1 MSKKRQTKQKET
13 IMSICL
19 NSPNALTIEDIHT
32 KAKKTISS
40 LNLATVYRNINK
52 LVDEGI
58 LVKFSH
64 PQKGTFYEKAGKP
77 HHHHFFCSDC
87 NTAIEIPGCGLSLDK
102 QINEGFVIDSHEV
115 FLHGTC
121 AKCAN

>member
-1 MSKKRQTKQKET
+1 MTKKRQTKQKET

-58 LVKFSH
+58 LAKFSH
-64 PQKGTFYEKAGKP
+64 PQKGTFMKSWQASSSP
-77 HHHHFFCSDC
+77 
-87 NTAIEIPGCGLSLDK
+87 L
-102 QINEGFVIDSHEV
+102 
-115 FLHGTC
+115 FLFRL
-121 AKCAN
+121 

>member
-58 LVKFSH
+58 LAKFLILKKEPFMKKLASLITT
-64 PQKGTFYEKAGKP
+64 TF
-77 HHHHFFCSDC
+77 
-87 NTAIEIPGCGLSLDK
+87 LLR
-102 QINEGFVIDSHEV
+102 
-115 FLHGTC
+115 L
-121 AKCAN
+121 